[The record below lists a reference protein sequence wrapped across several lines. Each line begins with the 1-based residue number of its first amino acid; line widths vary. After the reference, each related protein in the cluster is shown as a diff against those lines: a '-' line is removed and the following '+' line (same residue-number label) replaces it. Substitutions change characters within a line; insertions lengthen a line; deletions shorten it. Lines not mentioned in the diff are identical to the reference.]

1 MICMMA
7 VTFGDSVEIQ
17 NKIKKDESHPTIQ
30 SPGKGPKRPQLFG
43 TEEQHRTN
51 SSCALK
57 SAFTLRKEVSNL
69 KGSYLE
75 NVESF
80 FNDSSIDS
88 SRSKSAGKIL
98 TVGTD
103 CSGME
108 VPIYALRSLQIQHRH
123 VFSSDNDPA
132 VRKTI
137 LANCKPEILV
147 NDIKTVKM
155 KDRST
160 VDLYIAGFPCQPFSQ
175 AGKQQG
181 IADDKGRGEIFYNVY
196 DYIQMHQP
204 KVFILENVKGL
215 VSINKGEDVKHMLKL
230 LRDIKSNSTIKGRTE
245 MSSRAYELHHAIIN
259 TNDHGVP
266 QNRPRWYCVGIRRDT
281 FAGGTSA
288 FAFPKAIPRPS
299 IE

>member
-1 MICMMA
+1 M
-7 VTFGDSVEIQ
+7 
-17 NKIKKDESHPTIQ
+17 K
-30 SPGKGPKRPQLFG
+30 SPGKGLKRPQLFG

-51 SSCALK
+51 SGYALK
-57 SAFTLRKEVSNL
+57 SAFDLRKEVSVL
-69 KGSYLE
+69 KGSYIE

-80 FNDSSIDS
+80 FTDSSNDSS
-88 SRSKSAGKIL
+88 RNKSAGKIL

-108 VPIYALRSLQIQHRH
+108 VPIYALQSLQIQHRH
-123 VFSSDNDPA
+123 VFSSDKDPA

-137 LANCKPEILV
+137 LANCKPEELV

-155 KDRST
+155 KNRST
-160 VDLYIAGFPCQPFSQ
+160 VDLYIAGFPCQSFSQ

-181 IADDKGRGEIFYNVY
+181 IADDKGRGDIFYNVY
-196 DYIQMHQP
+196 DYIKTHQP

-215 VSINKGEDVKHMLKL
+215 VSINKGKDVKHMLQL
-230 LRDIKSNSTIKGRTE
+230 LRDIKRTE

-281 FAGGTSA
+281 FAGGKSV

-299 IE
+299 IELFLDGKTGDRKCPSSKSTNATTTTNIQKATC